1 MHLVRCSL
9 IAKNIKFLKKT
20 PHICLCFVKCV
31 LLLSVVFLCIHMTV
45 LCAFIVIAPA
55 LFSHSLPTYS
65 EIVGSSAESEDE
77 RAVDEQEK
85 FERKY
90 NFRFEEPDSEFVSFT
105 LVHSTCNMYMHF
117 PYNLW
122 YA

>member
-1 MHLVRCSL
+1 
-9 IAKNIKFLKKT
+9 
-20 PHICLCFVKCV
+20 
-31 LLLSVVFLCIHMTV
+31 MTV

-90 NFRFEEPDSEFVSFT
+90 NFRFEEPDSEFVSFI

-122 YA
+122 YTLKYISYLYSALLADCYVPSYY